1 VLTKRRSILH
11 ACVNELILSVMQ
23 EGHVLSGCFG
33 EGFIQISKINR
44 TLLLGFITVSGKHSR
59 SLPGA
64 YMDLAHGF

>member
-1 VLTKRRSILH
+1 
-11 ACVNELILSVMQ
+11 MQ